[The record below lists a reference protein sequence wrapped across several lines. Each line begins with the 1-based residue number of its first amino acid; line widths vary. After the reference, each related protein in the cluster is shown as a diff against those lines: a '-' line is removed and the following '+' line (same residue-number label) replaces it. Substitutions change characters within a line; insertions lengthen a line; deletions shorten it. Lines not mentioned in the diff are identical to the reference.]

1 MEKSLEANVAPNA
14 VLSPLMLAY
23 MGDCVFE
30 IHVRKYLIDKYGD
43 IKVNDIHKKAT
54 GFVRAKAQAMAV
66 LALKDELSDQEWG
79 IVKRG
84 RNQKSATM
92 PKNADATEYRYATGF
107 EALIGY
113 LYLNGL
119 TEKLEEV
126 IKKSIELIE
135 MQISQ

>member
-1 MEKSLEANVAPNA
+1 MEKSLEVQAKSS

-43 IKVNDIHKKAT
+43 IKVNDIHKRAT
-54 GFVRAKAQAMAV
+54 SFVRAKAQAMAV
-66 LALKDELSDQEWG
+66 MALKDQLSDQEWT
-79 IVKRG
+79 IVKKG

-92 PKNADATEYRYATGF
+92 PKNADATDYRYATGF

-119 TEKLEEV
+119 TEKLDEV

-135 MQISQ
+135 MQIS